1 MPACLPEQLLC
12 SAVGSS
18 PERSRACADS
28 ASNGRCA
35 PHWRSSTP
43 HPMRS
48 SSAETRSTC
57 TRSPLWDEAVRAMS
71 SAEKPNR
78 SVAPLA
84 TTAIVWNGLAD
95 ERQ

>member
-1 MPACLPEQLLC
+1 
-12 SAVGSS
+12 
-18 PERSRACADS
+18 
-28 ASNGRCA
+28 
-35 PHWRSSTP
+35 
-43 HPMRS
+43 MRS

-71 SAEKPNR
+71 SEEKPNR